1 MTMPKHIRA
10 GGMPPTE
17 LPPLPTEDM
26 EAEYRR
32 FQRGVMK
39 AYAIDLVLIFGVIA
53 YFTWPTP

>member
-1 MTMPKHIRA
+1 MPKHKA

-39 AYAIDLVLIFGVIA
+39 AYAVAIVMVITAIA
-53 YFTWPTP
+53 YFS

>member
-1 MTMPKHIRA
+1 MPKHKA

-17 LPPLPTEDM
+17 LPPLPTEDI

-39 AYAIDLVLIFGVIA
+39 AYAIAVTLLVLAIA
-53 YFTWPTP
+53 FFL